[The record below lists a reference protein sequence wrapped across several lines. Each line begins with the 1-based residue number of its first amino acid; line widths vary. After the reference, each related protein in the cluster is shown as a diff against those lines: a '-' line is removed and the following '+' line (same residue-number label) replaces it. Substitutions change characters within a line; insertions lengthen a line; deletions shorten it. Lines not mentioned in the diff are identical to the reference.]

1 MKTLKIV
8 QLQLNLPLHPGNIPG
23 FRAAIAELVGLEHE
37 LFHGHNNAE
46 EASYQHHRAYP
57 LIQYASRRGRATLIG
72 LGEGADALRQQL
84 LPHLPSA
91 LHFVGQSHPILGMNM
106 QERSVE
112 LQVLEQPQTFGL
124 YGWLALNAENYAE
137 WKAKPTDDERVTL
150 LNRALSGHLRALAER
165 FEVSDYK
172 SIQGTVLRIDNQK
185 RVRWHGTELVRFHV
199 LAQSNLAI
207 PYGAGL
213 GRAAAFGFGELMS
226 ETYYERSLRLQ
237 QEGGALM

>member
-1 MKTLKIV
+1 MRILTLT
-8 QLQLNLPLHPGNIPG
+8 LNLPLHSGDIPG

-37 LFHGHNNAE
+37 LFHGHNNDPE
-46 EASYQHHRAYP
+46 VLYQHNRAYP
-57 LIQYASRRGRATLIG
+57 LIQYAARRGRATLIG
-72 LGEGADALRQQL
+72 LGEGADALRQIL
-84 LPHLPSA
+84 LPRLPGE
-91 LHFVGQSHPILGMNM
+91 LHFAGQTRPINGMNM

-137 WKAKPTDDERVTL
+137 WKAKATDTERIPL

-165 FEVSDYK
+165 FEVPDYK
-172 SIQGTVLRIDNQK
+172 SIQGTILRIDNQK
-185 RVRWHGTELVRFHV
+185 KVRWHGTELVRFHV
-199 LAQSNLAI
+199 LAQANLSI

-226 ETYYERSLRLQ
+226 ETYYERSLQLQ
-237 QEGGALM
+237 QEGGVMM